1 MGGEERTQ
9 GSECVGRVRL
19 GQRPCWWA
27 AAGGGR
33 WCLVLSPVE
42 TQRVRAGDPAGGRS
56 PEVRKTTWRGLWGGL
71 AAEAR
76 TPRLDDRLV
85 LSFSRRECLEPA
97 VATSK
102 GSQGRPS
109 AGFLVWLNN
118 LEVIAG
124 RRQLIGILFGL
135 SILCPITRNQKAFR
149 TSRPLCIHPSF
160 PTSAGS
166 LIVLGLRVLV
176 WKTEL
181 TTHLPL
187 GWRGIYRVH

>member
-1 MGGEERTQ
+1 MTG
-9 GSECVGRVRL
+9 
-19 GQRPCWWA
+19 WF
-27 AAGGGR
+27 
-33 WCLVLSPVE
+33 CLFQDVNVWSLLWPLAKGPKE
-42 TQRVRAGDPAGGRS
+42 DPL
-56 PEVRKTTWRGLWGGL
+56 RG
-71 AAEAR
+71 
-76 TPRLDDRLV
+76 
-85 LSFSRRECLEPA
+85 
-97 VATSK
+97 
-102 GSQGRPS
+102 
-109 AGFLVWLNN
+109 LVWLNN